1 VLIVKS
7 KLLVATG
14 VTVVV
19 LAGLW
24 VSTQVSAPKSG
35 CVNLVV
41 DYGDLSTEETAI
53 DSCVS
58 LTDGDSAL
66 DLVKS
71 IGLKIAGTEKYGDQI
86 VCTVNGLPKKADCS
100 DMPPEDAYWAIF
112 VRRPGV
118 VSEWGW
124 ADKGISDLKLNA
136 GDSLGLVFTV
146 DGEVRWPE

>member
-1 VLIVKS
+1 VKS
-7 KLLVATG
+7 KLLIATG
-14 VTVVV
+14 ITAAV
-19 LAGLW
+19 LAGFW
-24 VSTQVSAPKSG
+24 VTTRVSAPKTG

-41 DYGDLSTEETAI
+41 DYGDLPTEETAI

-58 LTDGDSAL
+58 LSDGDSAL

-86 VCTVNGLPKKADCS
+86 VCTVNGLPKKANCY
-100 DMPPEDAYWAIF
+100 DMPPEDAYWAIL
-112 VRRPGV
+112 VRRPGA

-124 ADKGISDLKLNA
+124 ADKGISDLKLSA

-146 DGEVRWPE
+146 GGEVRWPE